1 MVRIALIL
9 SLLASPA
16 LAFQSQNGLRVT
28 QSAGQIEVA
37 PSPGQSAPAS
47 WCAAGEF
54 VISQM
59 GLPPS
64 TPIWRLSEPPR
75 KAGQGVMFSLTA
87 NGAAQ
92 KSGVIQF
99 GDTDAA
105 FTAAAAQAL
114 CWTL

>member
-37 PSPGQSAPAS
+37 PSPGQS
-47 WCAAGEF
+47 AGEF